1 MIKVGALVVPA
12 HEEGVIIRPA
22 LNPHFTDDRYRV
34 WPAQRPA
41 LVIAAGYRRA
51 LGTNRGIR
59 KLQVLLDSELGWV
72 SEVFVNKIGG

>member
-22 LNPHFTDDRYRV
+22 LNPHFADDRYRV
-34 WPAQRPA
+34 WPGGSPA
-41 LVIAAGYRRA
+41 LVISAGYRA
-51 LGTNRGIR
+51 VLGTNRGIR